1 MKKLRVGVVGCRP
14 IGYQHADAI
23 ADIEYAELVAGCDLS
38 TVQLEEFTD
47 KYEARW
53 PNLQT
58 YSDLGEMLT
67 TADLDVVTVA
77 TGDNAH
83 ANLVVDSAHSGIKG
97 IFCEKPLATNLADAD
112 RMIDACAANGTI
124 LSIDHTRRWTPI
136 WTHAWQLIHEEK
148 AIGPV
153 QYIISHLTGPRA
165 MLFRNGTHMLD
176 IICYYANSSPE
187 WVMAELEEGFEDYSE
202 YRGDGGHDPDS
213 EPAASGYIHFANG
226 VRGFFP
232 CGSKKAENL
241 LYGRVDVFGSD
252 GSITIDD
259 TLTLSRGG
267 EVEQLTPPRQAAH
280 GIAAGTQELVR
291 LVAEGGTPVSPGT
304 DGIKSLEIIIGFLE
318 SQRRG
323 SAPVTI
329 ASLRS

>member
-14 IGYQHADAI
+14 IGYRHADAI
-23 ADIEYAELVAGCDLS
+23 AGVEYAELVAGCDLS
-38 TVQLEEFTD
+38 AEQLEEFTE
-47 KYEARW
+47 KYGSRW

-58 YSDLGEMLT
+58 YSDLGEMLAE
-67 TADLDVVTVA
+67 ADLDIVTVA

-83 ANLVVDSAHSGIKG
+83 ANLVVDSARAGIKG

-112 RMIDACAANGTI
+112 RMIEACAASDTI
-124 LSIDHTRRWTPI
+124 LSIDHSRRWIPH
-136 WTHAWQLIHEEK
+136 WTHAWQLIHEDG
-148 AIGPV
+148 AIGTV
-153 QYIISHLTGPRA
+153 QYIISHLTGARA

-176 IICYYANSSPE
+176 IICYYADSSPE
-187 WVMAELEEGFEDYSE
+187 WVMAELEEGFKDYTE
-202 YRGDGGHDPDS
+202 YRGDGGKDPAT

-232 CGSKKAENL
+232 CGTKKAVGPGM
-241 LYGRVDVFGSD
+241 GRVDIFGSD
-252 GSITIDD
+252 GHISIDD
-259 TLTLSRGG
+259 KITLSRGDN
-267 EVEQLTPPRQAAH
+267 VEQIALPSQPSD
-280 GIAAGTQELVR
+280 GIIAGTQELVR

-304 DGIKSLEIIIGFLE
+304 EAIKAVEITIGFLE

-323 SAPVTI
+323 SSPVTI